1 MAVFGLRVGGVC
13 VALMASAA
21 GVCPAAA
28 QSTIPLPDLVVTATG
43 RPEPINRVVGTM
55 QVITRD
61 TIERSTAK
69 SVTDL
74 LAESAVG
81 FMSEWT
87 PGQTSL
93 NIRGAATEGQ
103 GRDFRSQVL
112 VLING
117 HRAGTANIS
126 KLSPADIERIEIVR
140 GPSSVIYGSQ
150 NLGGVVN
157 LIMKNGRSAPGH
169 FVDIAGGSWNL
180 LQGRAQRGGKIENV
194 DYYVGLS
201 GGKRDDFH
209 IGGGGTERNTAW
221 SRAGATGAIGAQI
234 NEFNRVDLNIRTD
247 GVYDTG
253 FRGSSSNIYAF
264 DDRFNRSY
272 DLNFTGQLPDGRVS
286 WFFQNYGVQDVD
298 DLNNPSPLGATT
310 IATRTSLDRNRRQL
324 NIVGT
329 RFQPRVKMWEGNDL
343 LLGYDWERSWIRS
356 SRLQLGVTGA
366 PLVPQNSPTD
376 NNQTENVNAFYFE
389 DAQTFFDRWVVRGG
403 IRRTYGTTSFDPTMN
418 LTTQPIGDRK
428 YSVTTY
434 SAGSSFAATDWLTF
448 RVGTSTGFRAP
459 TATDLSPGSIVTFT
473 GNTIFGNASLK
484 PETSV
489 QYETGFNVL
498 WGGSRFD
505 VAVFQNTI
513 KDRIGTV
520 PRIGVANASD
530 TVNNPGDIVVRGVEL
545 QTDTDMIR
553 ALNVA
558 NAGAWRWNV
567 FGNGYY
573 HFDMEDKGAA
583 ATAITRNPQ
592 RVNAYGASIGT
603 RFGQTG
609 GSWKDWNLQLLGI
622 LRGPMWYD
630 TEEVFLIPQ
639 GEPNNTYIHRKGAF
653 WVMNARGEVTVKP
666 GVSVY
671 AAVNNIFDVNQ
682 HPIFIALDQSPC
694 LLNPA
699 RQNGACGNSMVGRE
713 FIVGLQSRW

>member
-1 MAVFGLRVGGVC
+1 MMTTSWLRIGGVC
-13 VALMASAA
+13 IALMASAA
-21 GVCPAAA
+21 GICPAAA
-28 QSTIPLPDLVVTATG
+28 QMSLALPDIVVTPTG
-43 RPEPINRVVGTM
+43 RPERLSRVVGTM
-55 QVITRD
+55 QIITQDVIQ
-61 TIERSTAK
+61 RSTAK

-74 LAESAVG
+74 LAENAVG

-140 GPSSVIYGSQ
+140 GPSSVVYGSQ

-180 LQGRAQRGGKIENV
+180 LQGRAQRGGKVENV

-201 GGKRDDFH
+201 GGKRDAFH
-209 IGGGGTERNTAW
+209 IGGGAPEQNTAW

-234 NEFNRVDLNIRTD
+234 NEFNRVDLNIRSD
-247 GVYDTG
+247 GVYDAG
-253 FRGSSSNIYAF
+253 FRGSSSNIYAV

-286 WFFQNYGVQDVD
+286 WLFQNYAVQDVD
-298 DLNNPSPLGATT
+298 DLNNPSPLSGN
-310 IATRTSLDRNRRQL
+310 TSLDRNRRQL

-329 RFQPRVKMWEGNDL
+329 RFQPRVKPWEGNDL
-343 LLGYDWERSWIRS
+343 LLGHDWEQSWIRS
-356 SRLQLGVTGA
+356 TRLQLGLNGL
-366 PLVPQNSPTD
+366 PLASQAAPTD
-376 NNQTENVNAFYFE
+376 NNQSETVHAFYFE
-389 DAQTFFDRWVVRGG
+389 DAQTFLDRWTIRGG
-403 IRRTYGTTSFDPTMN
+403 VRRTFGTTNFDPTPR
-418 LTTQPIGDRK
+418 LSVQPIGSRS
-428 YSVTTY
+428 YQVTTY
-434 SAGSSFAATDWLTF
+434 SGGSSFAATDWLTF

-459 TATDLSPGSIVTFT
+459 TATDLSPSSIVTFT
-473 GNTIFGNASLK
+473 GNTIFGNPSLK
-484 PETSV
+484 AETST
-489 QYETGFNVL
+489 QYEAGFNVL
-498 WGGSRFD
+498 LAGARFD
-505 VAVFQNTI
+505 AVVFQNTI
-513 KDRIGTV
+513 KDRILTQFRSGSTTV
-520 PRIGVANASD
+520 SD
-530 TVNNPGDIVVRGVEL
+530 TINNPGDIVVRGVEL
-545 QTDTDMIR
+545 QADTDMIR
-553 ALNVA
+553 TLKIA
-558 NAGAWRWNV
+558 NAGSWRWNV

-583 ATAITRNPQ
+583 PTAITRNPQ

-609 GSWKDWNLQLLGI
+609 NSNWHDWNLQLTGI

-630 TEEVFLIPQ
+630 TEEAFLIPQ
-639 GEPNNTYIHRKGAF
+639 GEPNANFIHRKPAF
-653 WVMNARGEVTVKP
+653 WVANARGEVTVKP
-666 GVSVY
+666 GVTVY
-671 AAVNNIFDVNQ
+671 AAVNNIFDINQ

-699 RQNGACGNSMVGRE
+699 RQNGACGNSMPGRE